1 MRVIILAVI
10 LNTLV
15 FIANVVFMN
24 GITKDAYK
32 KVKRFAEFKC
42 LFEEFKK
49 YDASKSKRFGEFFVY
64 LIFAIPIV
72 NIITFFISYFY
83 YDDMVKDV
91 QKTTVDEFM
100 AWIENRKV
108 K

>member
-1 MRVIILAVI
+1 MRVIIFTIIV
-10 LNTLV
+10 NTLV
-15 FIANVVFMN
+15 FIANVVYMN

-42 LFEEFKK
+42 LFKEFEK
-49 YDASKSKRFGEFFVY
+49 YNISKSKRFGEFFVY
-64 LIFAIPIV
+64 IIFAIPII
-72 NIITFFISYFY
+72 NIITFFISYFD

-100 AWIENRKV
+100 TWIENRKV